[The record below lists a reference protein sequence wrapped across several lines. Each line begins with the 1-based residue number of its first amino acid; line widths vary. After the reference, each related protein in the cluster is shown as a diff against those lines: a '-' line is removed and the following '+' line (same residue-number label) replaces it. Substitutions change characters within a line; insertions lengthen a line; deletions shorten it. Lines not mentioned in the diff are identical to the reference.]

1 MRISQDM
8 ALNGSG
14 NENTNNRPIPT
25 TLRPESPQGGDE
37 NALTDV
43 EDLDDSNVPLI
54 RSPTVPVPIN
64 SNQFTNTN
72 ALNVPDRRRNS
83 DDGGDITDTE
93 LMSENEEEPDEEA
106 KYLGMSAEE
115 VDNILRNY
123 GNEGEESIQDNSGD
137 RITTSRHTVSSLS
150 VAGASKANADE
161 DEALTDVE
169 DMEGDGDVDIDII
182 DTDAPGFNPT
192 DHGCFVEL
200 LCGMDLGKDEVRITE
215 IDPQAAARSGQLDRK
230 YSLIEFLQNEDALT
244 ELESLA
250 STPTRRLSVDQNAHS
265 QLRHPTPEFPV
276 DPMTDEESIEDGQ
289 TKRPY
294 LSLGGPRSITPSDCG
309 DERLY
314 ENVTDEEDSDEEAKN
329 KKKASLGNALN
340 VDDIDQGALTDCED
354 LQDSGDEADL
364 EDEWKPVKPTSDAD
378 LDKIFQ
384 ANVASAQ
391 TKISMKNQ
399 EPEEPYPETPT
410 DDEEIHCKLIDSQ
423 ALTPRLVIYNH
434 KDQLAIESEDEGMG
448 GGVTDVEDFCAADDN
463 DSGEPEASSS
473 AQALQSEA
481 NVKVI
486 QEILDAHFSSIS
498 VRESEILENGESR
511 RNSKGPDTET
521 EELMDTSVKKKS
533 ITCIPEI
540 IIPEGSEASSSGGNL
555 IRRRGKKK
563 QARRSIF
570 FNCFSHNKFEF
581 ALKNQYND
589 YFIECCILVFIFDLC
604 CIFRCCY
611 NYHYD
616 YH

>member
-25 TLRPESPQGGDE
+25 TLRPESPTGGDE

-43 EDLDDSNVPLI
+43 EDLDDANVPLI
-54 RSPTVPVPIN
+54 QSPSVPIN

-93 LMSENEEEPDEEA
+93 LMSENEDEQEEEA

-123 GNEGEESIQDNSGD
+123 GHEGEESIQDNSGD
-137 RITTSRHTVSSLS
+137 RITTSRHIVSRLS
-150 VAGASKANADE
+150 VAGANADE
-161 DEALTDVE
+161 EEALTDVE
-169 DMEGDGDVDIDII
+169 DMEGDGEVDIDII

-200 LCGMDLGKDEVRITE
+200 LSGMDLGKNEVTITE
-215 IDPQAAARSGQLDRK
+215 IDPEEALRPPQSNRK
-230 YSLIEFLQNEDALT
+230 YSLIEFLQSEEGLT

-250 STPTRRLSVDQNAHS
+250 STPRRLSADPS
-265 QLRHPTPEFPV
+265 YQLRHPTPELPV

-289 TKRPY
+289 THTKRAY

-314 ENVTDEEDSDEEAKN
+314 ENLTDEDDFDEEAKN

-354 LQDSGDEADL
+354 IQDSGDETEL
-364 EDEWKPVKPTSDAD
+364 GDEWKPIKPASDAD
-378 LDKIFQ
+378 LEKIFQ
-384 ANVASAQ
+384 SNVAAAQ

-410 DDEEIHCKLIDSQ
+410 DDEEIHCKIIDSKV
-423 ALTPRLVIYNH
+423 LTPRLVIYNH

-448 GGVTDVEDFCAADDN
+448 GGVTDVEDFSAIDDN
-463 DSGEPEASSS
+463 DAGEPEASSS

-481 NVKVI
+481 NVKVV

-498 VRESEILENGESR
+498 VRESEILENGDKDSR
-511 RNSKGPDTET
+511 RNSKGQDTET
-521 EELMDTSVKKKS
+521 EELLDTSVKKHS

-570 FNCFSHNKFEF
+570 FNCFSHN
-581 ALKNQYND
+581 Q
-589 YFIECCILVFIFDLC
+589 IRIS
-604 CIFRCCY
+604 
-611 NYHYD
+611 H
-616 YH
+616 